1 MPRYFFHF
9 VWPDDAV
16 RDTKGVELE
25 GLEAA
30 YRHAIGLV
38 HQVRVR
44 FSDAND
50 DWLIEISDETGR
62 KPLVALP
69 SIVPMFG
76 RRRPTGQSGAGAKS
90 AD

>member
-9 VWPDDAV
+9 VWPNDAV

-44 FSDAND
+44 FSDADNN
-50 DWLIEISDETGR
+50 WLVEISDETGG
-62 KPLVALP
+62 KPLVVLP
-69 SIVPMFG
+69 STVPTPR
-76 RRRPTGQSGAGAKS
+76 RRRPRG
-90 AD
+90 

>member
-9 VWPDDAV
+9 VWPNDAV

-38 HQVRVR
+38 HQMRVR
-44 FSDAND
+44 FSDADNN
-50 DWLIEISDETGR
+50 WLVEISDETGG
-62 KPLVALP
+62 KPLVVLP
-69 SIVPMFG
+69 STVPAPS
-76 RRRPTGQSGAGAKS
+76 RRWPTG
-90 AD
+90 

>member
-9 VWPDDAV
+9 VWPNDAV

-44 FSDAND
+44 FSEADNN
-50 DWLIEISDETGR
+50 WLIEISDETGG
-62 KPLVALP
+62 KPLVVLP
-69 SIVPMFG
+69 STVPAPS
-76 RRRPTGQSGAGAKS
+76 RRRPTG
-90 AD
+90 

>member
-1 MPRYFFHF
+1 MDSGVKNPQASILNMPRYFFHF

-38 HQVRVR
+38 HQGPCP
-44 FSDAND
+44 F
-50 DWLIEISDETGR
+50 L
-62 KPLVALP
+62 
-69 SIVPMFG
+69 
-76 RRRPTGQSGAGAKS
+76 
-90 AD
+90 

>member
-9 VWPDDAV
+9 VWPGDAV

-38 HQVRVR
+38 HQVRAR
-44 FSDAND
+44 FSDADD
-50 DWLIEISDETGR
+50 DWLIEISDETGG
-62 KPLVALP
+62 KPLVNP
-69 SIVPMFG
+69 PRWG
-76 RRRPTGQSGAGAKS
+76 RGH
-90 AD
+90 ADPPAPHRGGIT

>member
-9 VWPDDAV
+9 VWPNDAV

-38 HQVRVR
+38 HQVHVR
-44 FSDAND
+44 FSEADNN
-50 DWLIEISDETGR
+50 WLIEISDETGG
-62 KPLVALP
+62 KPLVVLP
-69 SIVPMFG
+69 STVPG
-76 RRRPTGQSGAGAKS
+76 PSRRRPTG
-90 AD
+90 

>member
-44 FSDAND
+44 FSDADNN
-50 DWLIEISDETGR
+50 WLIEISDEAGR
-62 KPLVALP
+62 KPLVVLP
-69 SIVPMFG
+69 SIVPVPT
-76 RRRPTGQSGAGAKS
+76 RRWPG
-90 AD
+90 